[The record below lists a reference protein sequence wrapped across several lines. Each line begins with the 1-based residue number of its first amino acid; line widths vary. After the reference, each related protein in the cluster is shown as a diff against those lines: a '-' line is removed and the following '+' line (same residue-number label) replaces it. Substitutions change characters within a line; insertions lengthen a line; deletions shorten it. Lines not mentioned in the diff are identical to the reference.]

1 MEKLY
6 EKARQAICEWSRFL
20 LFECIDNGLDVKE
33 TDDNGVTL
41 LMVAMRQGNPDIIDI
56 LLKEGADVNAQD
68 NDGNTALMYTFN
80 LINVEHLVRHGA
92 DFTIKNKNGDDPV
105 SLAFCENQKDVYDFY
120 ITQGAKADI
129 TIEEYASMVSA
140 NRDMVAEFLN
150 KLYREG
156 FNIGELTSSEHPKLT
171 MLETMVIENLWS
183 AVSILLKNDADP
195 DGRDE
200 WGKTA
205 LHYVMLGNACSFIA
219 YELVRKGADVNA
231 VDVSGNTP
239 LHYIN
244 SVDIIDADSCFT
256 QDKVRIINLLLE
268 SGADVE
274 KQNFM
279 GSMVAHCIL
288 NSMNDDYI
296 RAALVTMARY
306 ALYKDRIK

>member
-68 NDGNTALMYTFN
+68 NYGNTALMYTFN
-80 LINVEHLVRHGA
+80 LINIEHLVRHGA

-105 SLAFCENQKDVYDFY
+105 SQAFCENQKDIYDFY
-120 ITQGAKADI
+120 VTKGAKADI
-129 TIEEYASMVSA
+129 TIEEYADMAST
-140 NRDMVAEFLN
+140 NRNVVTDFLN
-150 KLYREG
+150 KLYRKG
-156 FNIGELTSSEHPKLT
+156 FDIGKLSSDVYPCPT
-171 MLETMVIENLWS
+171 MLEATIMENMSS
-183 AVSILLKNDADP
+183 ATSILLKNGADP
-195 DGRDE
+195 DGEDE
-200 WGKTA
+200 WKRTA
-205 LHYVMLGNACSFIA
+205 LHYVMLYNAPSLIA
-219 YELVRKGADVNA
+219 YELVRKSADVNA

-256 QDKVRIINLLLE
+256 QDRVRIINLLLE

-296 RAALVTMARY
+296 RATLVTMARY